1 MSTGK
6 SKTGR
11 RFMLVWLLIHA
22 ERDQFQTSIQW
33 WLGRRE
39 KQWPWKFVMTYNV
52 RKVNQGLA
60 SLTDAGKGMEF
71 YHADPQAP
79 SSSMST
85 SQLNYACLLLERDPQ
100 R

>member
-1 MSTGK
+1 
-6 SKTGR
+6 
-11 RFMLVWLLIHA
+11 MLVWRHIHA
-22 ERDQFQTSIQW
+22 ERDQVQTSIQW

-39 KQWPWKFVMTYNV
+39 KQWPWKLVMTYNV

-60 SLTDAGKGMEF
+60 PLTDAWKGMEF
-71 YHADPQAP
+71 FHADPQAQ

-85 SQLNYACLLLERDPQ
+85 SQLNYACLLLEHNPQ